1 MSTPEQEQ
9 EQALEAYIEAVVTK
23 ALEKQLLDLMS
34 KMKES
39 DRGNSDSARGGVSR

>member
-9 EQALEAYIEAVVTK
+9 EQALEAKIEAVIAK
-23 ALEKQLLDLMS
+23 ALEKQLPDLVS

-39 DRGNSDSARGGVSR
+39 DQGNSDSARRGGGG